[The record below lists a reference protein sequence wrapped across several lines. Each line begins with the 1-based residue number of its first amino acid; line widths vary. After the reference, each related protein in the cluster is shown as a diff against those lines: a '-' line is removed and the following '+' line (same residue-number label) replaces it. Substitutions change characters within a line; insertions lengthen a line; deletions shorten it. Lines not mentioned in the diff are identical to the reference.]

1 MVKYGNSKRG
11 KSAEKVTKTPKIM
24 KFSVKIVHFL
34 TKSENLR
41 EKIAFQPTKSQDF
54 AKSLDFAQAFDFLV
68 D

>member
-1 MVKYGNSKRG
+1 MN
-11 KSAEKVTKTPKIM
+11 
-24 KFSVKIVHFL
+24 FSVKIVHFL

-54 AKSLDFAQAFDFLV
+54 EKSLDFVQAFDFLV